1 MLLGILAHKDDWNVL
16 SNQESGD
23 GFSDIIV
30 KIAGTQVGIVIELKY
45 SQENQ
50 P

>member
-1 MLLGILAHKDDWNVL
+1 MLLGILAHKNDWNVP

-23 GFSDIIV
+23 GFSDVTI

-45 SQENQ
+45 
-50 P
+50 